1 MMRRLMAMTVLVLL
15 AAVGSAPAQG
25 FTADPNFKISGDP
38 AKGAETYK
46 MYCALCH
53 GATGA
58 GDGPG
63 AAALNPK
70 PRALNNKDEM
80 AKITDHEVFTAIKM
94 GGAAVGKSPLMVA
107 WGAILGDDQKVHDVA
122 AYVRS
127 LAQ

>member
-1 MMRRLMAMTVLVLL
+1 MRRMMAVVVLAVV
-15 AAVGSAPAQG
+15 AAGSVQAQG
-25 FTADPNFKISGDP
+25 FTPDPDFKITGDA
-38 AKGAETYK
+38 AKGGAAYQ
-46 MYCALCH
+46 MYCVLCH
-53 GATGA
+53 GPTGA

-80 AKITDHEVFTAIKM
+80 AKITDHEIFTAIKM

-127 LAQ
+127 LAK

>member
-1 MMRRLMAMTVLVLL
+1 MKKCLWLLGAMAVL
-15 AAVGSAPAQG
+15 ACGSARGEDDG
-25 FTADPNFKISGDP
+25 FVISGDP
-38 AKGAETYK
+38 VKGEATYK
-46 MYCALCH
+46 LYCVLCH
-53 GATGA
+53 GATGL

-70 PRALNNKDEM
+70 PRNFQDKAEM
-80 AKITDHEVFTAIKM
+80 SKISDKEIFTAIKS

-127 LAQ
+127 LAK